1 MSEPTFGDLWKS
13 LDWSAAEEE
22 EATWDADNPSEYT
35 HTDDFKQR
43 LRMTYLEQSLWG
55 ETKELRQEAR
65 RLNLRAS
72 GTCYCPNQKSWPM
85 SKVSEEQLRRVCR
98 MYNTNEDAR
107 RALRLRTENFIDL
120 CAKLDIETPLQRKKG
135 NKLPKNS

>member
-1 MSEPTFGDLWKS
+1 MSELTFGDLWKS

-65 RLNLRAS
+65 SFLNLAGVWTQVVAYLHLHNVWEEEHDDRPDTPDGAS
-72 GTCYCPNQKSWPM
+72 DTPAGPI
-85 SKVSEEQLRRVCR
+85 
-98 MYNTNEDAR
+98 
-107 RALRLRTENFIDL
+107 TENG
-120 CAKLDIETPLQRKKG
+120 CT
-135 NKLPKNS
+135 

>member
-22 EATWDADNPSEYT
+22 EEKWDVDNPSEYT

-65 RLNLRAS
+65 SFLSLAGVWSQVVAYLHLYNVWEEENDDDRPDTPDGASDTPAGPIAENGRA
-72 GTCYCPNQKSWPM
+72 
-85 SKVSEEQLRRVCR
+85 
-98 MYNTNEDAR
+98 
-107 RALRLRTENFIDL
+107 
-120 CAKLDIETPLQRKKG
+120 
-135 NKLPKNS
+135 